1 LKWQAKIKILYEMEV
16 IMKKYIVVKMGLA
29 ISTLIFS
36 LAAQAQGGSKDIKIV
51 LATVLDTVEPCNM
64 MTTSDTGIVLRQNI
78 VESLTQM
85 DPKNSTALP
94 LLATSW
100 KQMDESASTWR
111 ITLRK
116 GVKYH
121 DGSDF
126 NAEAVAS
133 AINRLFSPQLG
144 CRDRIRLF
152 GKNKLT
158 PKVVDAN
165 TIDIISDQPLPLM
178 PSYLA
183 QIGMTSPKMDS
194 LKLTRQPIG
203 TGPYVL
209 ASWDPAQNLV
219 VKRFEGY
226 WGKKPEVQ
234 QATYVWRSEPALRA
248 SMVAVGE
255 ADIGTAIA
263 LQDAT
268 NPKTDFSY
276 LNSETTR
283 IRMLSM
289 APPLND
295 VRVRKALN
303 LAINRQ
309 AFIGTVLS
317 PGVVPA
323 TQYMLPNIAGH
334 NPALKVWPYDPNQAK
349 QLLKEARAA
358 GVPVDKEI
366 ILYGGAHQHANAA
379 ELLESMVKMWQ
390 DVGLNVTLKMIEK
403 VQFGAIRRKPYAE
416 NRPPTLFHEQHDN
429 SSGDAIF
436 TLLVYYHSTGQLS
449 DLADP
454 KIDQL
459 LDEGSKSTGD
469 KRRRLFQEANR
480 IIQQQIIPDVML
492 YHMADQI
499 RVSTRLEYHPNFTT
513 GGKLELSDIKFK
525 NDIK

>member
-1 LKWQAKIKILYEMEV
+1 MKPYQIAKL
-16 IMKKYIVVKMGLA
+16 IVVCTMF
-29 ISTLIFS
+29 FS
-36 LAAQAQGGSKDIKIV
+36 LAASAQNTSRDIKIV
-51 LATVLDTVEPCNM
+51 LATVLDTVEPCHM
-64 MTTSDTGIVLRQNI
+64 MTTNDTGIVLRQNI
-78 VESLTQM
+78 VESLTQF
-85 DPKNSTALP
+85 DPHNGTVLP

-100 KQMDESASTWR
+100 KPMDEAATTWR

-126 NAEAVAS
+126 NATAVAK
-133 AINRLFSPQLG
+133 AIDRLFSPQLG

-158 PKVVDAN
+158 SKIVDPY
-165 TIDIISDQPLPLM
+165 TIDLVSEQPLPLM

-183 QIGMTSPKMDS
+183 QIGMTSPKMDAE
-194 LKLTRQPIG
+194 KITQHPVG
-203 TGPYVL
+203 TGPYELEV
-209 ASWDPAQNLV
+209 WDPSQKLV
-219 VKRFEGY
+219 LKRFDKY
-226 WGKKPEVQ
+226 WGAKPEVR

-263 LQDAT
+263 MQDAT

-289 APPLND
+289 APPLD
-295 VRVRKALN
+295 DIRVRKALN
-303 LAINRQ
+303 LAVNRK
-309 AFIGTVLS
+309 AFVGTILSKGVL
-317 PGVVPA
+317 PA
-323 TQYMLPNIAGH
+323 SQYMMPSTLGY
-334 NPALKVWPYDPNQAK
+334 NPTLKVWPYDPAQAK

-379 ELLESMVKMWQ
+379 EMLESLVQMWQ
-390 DVGLNVTLKMIEK
+390 AVGLNVTLKMVEK
-403 VQFGAIRRKPYAE
+403 VQFGAMRRKPYAE

-436 TLLVYYHSTGQLS
+436 TMNVYYHSTGQLG
-449 DLADP
+449 DLNNP
-454 KIDQL
+454 QL
-459 LDEGSKSTGD
+459 DKLIDEGSRSTGD
-469 KRRRLFQEANR
+469 KRRQLFQEANKLV
-480 IIQQQIIPDVML
+480 QQQIIPDVML
-492 YHMADQI
+492 FHMADQI
-499 RVSTRLEYHPNFTT
+499 RVSERLNYRPNFMT
-513 GGKLELSDIKFK
+513 GGKLELKDIKFK
-525 NDIK
+525 K

>member
-1 LKWQAKIKILYEMEV
+1 MNRYQ
-16 IMKKYIVVKMGLA
+16 IVRFSLGVGAVL
-29 ISTLIFS
+29 LS
-36 LAAQAQGGSKDIKIV
+36 LAAQVQGAPPSRDIKIV

-64 MTTSDTGIVLRQNI
+64 MTTNDTGIVLRQNI
-78 VESLTQM
+78 VESLTQL
-85 DPKNSTALP
+85 DPHNGTVLP
-94 LLATSW
+94 LLATGW
-100 KQMDESASTWR
+100 KPMDEAATTWR

-126 NAEAVAS
+126 NATAVAA

-158 PKVVDAN
+158 SKVIDPY
-165 TIDIISDQPLPLM
+165 TIELVSDDPLPLM

-194 LKLTRQPIG
+194 VKITQHPIG
-203 TGPYVL
+203 TGPYELV
-209 ASWDPAQNLV
+209 AWDPSQKLV
-219 VKRFEGY
+219 VRRFDKY
-226 WGKKPEVQ
+226 WGPKPEVE

-263 LQDAT
+263 MQDAN

-289 APPLND
+289 APPLD
-295 VRVRKALN
+295 DIRVRKALN
-303 LAINRQ
+303 LAIDRK

-317 PGVVPA
+317 PGVLPA
-323 TQYMLPNIAGH
+323 SQYMMPSTVGYNPN
-334 NPALKVWPYDPNQAK
+334 LKVWPYDPDQAR

-379 ELLESMVKMWQ
+379 EMLEGMVQMWKA
-390 DVGLNVTLKMIEK
+390 VGLNVTLKMLEK

-436 TLLVYYHSTGQLS
+436 TMYVYYDSNGQLS
-449 DLADP
+449 DLHDP
-454 KIDQL
+454 QVDKL
-459 LDEGSKSTGD
+459 LDEGSRSTGE
-469 KRRRLFQEANR
+469 KRSQLFQDANKLV
-480 IIQQQIIPDVML
+480 QQLIPDVML
-492 YHMADQI
+492 FHMADEI
-499 RVSTRLEYHPNFTT
+499 RVGPRLNYRPNAMT
-513 GGKLELSDIKFK
+513 GGKLELKGIKFK
-525 NDIK
+525 M

>member
-1 LKWQAKIKILYEMEV
+1 MT
-16 IMKKYIVVKMGLA
+16 MKKYQVAAFGLVVGTLA
-29 ISTLIFS
+29 LP
-36 LAAQAQGGSKDIKIV
+36 LAAQAQGPSRDIKIV

-78 VESLTQM
+78 VESLTQL
-85 DPKNSTALP
+85 DPKTGVALP

-100 KQMDESASTWR
+100 KPMDKAATTWR

-116 GVKYH
+116 GVKFH

-126 NAEAVAS
+126 NAESVAA

-152 GKNKLT
+152 GKNTLT
-158 PKVVDAN
+158 PKVVDPN
-165 TIDIISDQPLPLM
+165 TIDLVSDQPLPLM

-194 LKLTRQPIG
+194 EKLSRHPVG
-203 TGPYVL
+203 TGPYALV
-209 ASWDPAQNLV
+209 AWDPSQDLV
-219 VKRFEGY
+219 VKRFDGY
-226 WGKKPEVQ
+226 WGPKSQVQ

-263 LQDAT
+263 LQDAN

-276 LNSETTR
+276 LNSETVR

-289 APPLND
+289 ASPLND

-303 LAINRQ
+303 LAINRK
-309 AFIGTVLS
+309 AFVGTILS
-317 PGVVPA
+317 SGAVPA
-323 TQYMLPNIAGH
+323 SQYMLPNIVGY
-334 NPALKVWPYDPNQAK
+334 NPTLKVWPFDPNQAK
-349 QLLKEARAA
+349 RLLKEARAA

-379 ELLESMVKMWQ
+379 EMLETMVQMWK

-429 SSGDAIF
+429 ASGDAIF
-436 TLLVYYHSTGQLS
+436 TMNVYYHSTGQLG
-449 DLADP
+449 DLNNPQVD
-454 KIDQL
+454 KLI
-459 LDEGSKSTGD
+459 DEGSQATGEQRE
-469 KRRRLFQEANR
+469 KLFQQVNK
-480 IIQQQIIPDVML
+480 IVQQEIVPDVML
-492 YHMADQI
+492 FHMADQI
-499 RVSTRLEYHPNFTT
+499 RVSPRLDYRPNSMT
-513 GGKLELSDIKFK
+513 GGKLELKDIKFK
-525 NDIK
+525 K